1 MRPPP
6 RRYNEIALK
15 QDNSSGYAA
24 LRHGA
29 ALVERP
35 AGRIL
40 LTGADRR
47 AYLQGLLTNDIE
59 ALTPGTG
66 CYAAMLTA
74 QGRMMTDARVLE
86 LGDGIL
92 LDVPPAVTA
101 AIRDHLDRFIF
112 AEDVVVQD
120 VTAERAEL
128 GVYGPRAADVLR
140 QAVTTGALPGDL
152 YASTRA
158 EIAGADVI
166 LVRSDDPGIA
176 GYDVIVSAGSAPAV
190 QRALRQAGAVPA
202 SEIETDVVR
211 VESGRPKFGADM
223 DTETIPLEAGIE
235 DRALSRT
242 KGCYVGQ
249 EVIVRV
255 LDRGGGR
262 VARRLAG
269 FALSP
274 ASPLPASGT
283 RVHASGKDVG
293 WITSAVSSP
302 ARGPIALGYV
312 HRDFTPPG
320 TSVTID
326 GSGDALVAALP
337 FVPLE

>member
-1 MRPPP
+1 M
-6 RRYNEIALK
+6 
-15 QDNSSGYAA
+15 
-24 LRHGA
+24 RHGA
-29 ALVERP
+29 ALVDRP

-86 LGDGIL
+86 LGDAIL
-92 LDVPPAVTA
+92 LEVPAAVTG

-128 GVYGPRAADVLR
+128 GLYGPRAEDVLR
-140 QAVTTGALPGDL
+140 RAVTTGALPGDL
-152 YASTRA
+152 YSSTRA
-158 EIAGADVI
+158 EMAGADVV
-166 LVRSDDPGIA
+166 LVRGDAPGIP
-176 GYDVIVSAGSAPAV
+176 GYDVIVSAGGAAAV
-190 QRALRQAGAVPA
+190 ERVLREAGAVPA
-202 SEIETDVVR
+202 SGMDTEIVR
-211 VESGRPKFGADM
+211 VESGRPKFGTDM
-223 DTETIPLEAGIE
+223 DAETIPLEAGIE

-255 LDRGGGR
+255 LDRGRGR

-269 FALSP
+269 FTLS
-274 ASPLPASGT
+274 AAALPASGA
-283 RVHASGKDVG
+283 RVLAGGKDAG
-293 WITSAVSSP
+293 WITSAVLSP

-320 TSVTID
+320 TPVTIE
-326 GSGDALVAALP
+326 GSGDALIAALP